1 MNSWQE
7 NLRKYLVPVGLL
19 AVVILGAIL
28 WYIFN
33 GNPQAPGKEE
43 DPFLLTSQVSQDS
56 TATTTTEERYF
67 VDIKGAVTTPG
78 VYQVPPGARVQDIV
92 GLAGGLR
99 EDAAVAH
106 VNLAAKVEDQQ
117 LIYVMTQAEAKETQA
132 TLPATASPS
141 GTNSEQQTAK
151 VNINTADI
159 SLLQTLSGIGIKKA
173 EAIIAYREE
182 HGPFAKIEDLQEV
195 SGIGE
200 KTVEKLRASI
210 TI

>member
-1 MNSWQE
+1 MNQWQE
-7 NLRKYLVPVGLL
+7 TVRKYAVPIGLL
-19 AVVILGAIL
+19 LALLTGAIF
-28 WYIFN
+28 WF
-33 GNPQAPGKEE
+33 GFVEKKEAPGKEA
-43 DPFLLTSQVSQDS
+43 PFLLTSQVSQE
-56 TATTTTEERYF
+56 TRETTTESAYF
-67 VDIKGAVTTPG
+67 VDIKGAVVTPG
-78 VYQVPPGARVQDIV
+78 VYQVPPGSRVQDIV

-99 EDAAVAH
+99 EDAATAY

-117 LIYVMTQAEAKETQA
+117 LIYVMTEVEATQSD
-132 TLPATASPS
+132 TPLPATVPATGNTPDQ
-141 GTNSEQQTAK
+141 SEAK
-151 VNINTADI
+151 VNINTADA

-182 HGPFAKIEDLQEV
+182 HGPFASVDDLQEV

>member
-1 MNSWQE
+1 MS
-7 NLRKYLVPVGLL
+7 RGLGD
-19 AVVILGAIL
+19 V
-28 WYIFN
+28 YKR
-33 GNPQAPGKEE
+33 QGKEE
-43 DPFLLTSQVSQDS
+43 PFLLTSQVSQE
-56 TATTTTEERYF
+56 TRETTTESAYF
-67 VDIKGAVTTPG
+67 VDIKGAVVTPG
-78 VYQVPPGARVQDIV
+78 VYQVPPGSRVQDIV

-99 EDAAVAH
+99 EDAATAY

-117 LIYVMTQAEAKETQA
+117 LIYVMTEVEATQSD
-132 TLPATASPS
+132 TPLPATAPAT
-141 GTNSEQQTAK
+141 GNTPDQSEAK
-151 VNINTADI
+151 VNINTADA

-182 HGPFAKIEDLQEV
+182 HGPFASVDDLQEV

>member
-1 MNSWQE
+1 MNQWQE
-7 NLRKYLVPVGLL
+7 TVRKYAVLIGLL
-19 AVVILGAIL
+19 LALLTGAIF
-28 WYIFN
+28 WF
-33 GNPQAPGKEE
+33 GFVEKREAPGKEV
-43 DPFLLTSQVSQDS
+43 PFLLTSQVSQE
-56 TATTTTEERYF
+56 TRETTTESAYF
-67 VDIKGAVTTPG
+67 VDIKGAVVTPG
-78 VYQVPPGARVQDIV
+78 VYQVPPGSRVQDIV

-99 EDAAVAH
+99 EDAATAY

-117 LIYVMTQAEAKETQA
+117 LIYVMTEVEATQSD
-132 TLPATASPS
+132 TPLPTTVPATGNTPDQ
-141 GTNSEQQTAK
+141 SEAK
-151 VNINTADI
+151 VNINTADA

-182 HGPFAKIEDLQEV
+182 HGPFASVDDLQEV

>member
-28 WYIFN
+28 WFIFN

-43 DPFLLTSQVSQDS
+43 DPFLLTSQVSQES
-56 TATTTTEERYF
+56 TTTTTTEERYF

-78 VYQVPPGARVQDIV
+78 VYQVQPGARVQDIV

-132 TLPATASPS
+132 TLPAASPS

>member
-1 MNSWQE
+1 MNQWQE
-7 NLRKYLVPVGLL
+7 TVRKYAVPIGLL
-19 AVVILGAIL
+19 LALLTGAIF
-28 WYIFN
+28 WF
-33 GNPQAPGKEE
+33 GFVEKREAPGKEV
-43 DPFLLTSQVSQDS
+43 PFLLTSQVSQE
-56 TATTTTEERYF
+56 TRETTTESAYF
-67 VDIKGAVTTPG
+67 VDIKGAVVTPG
-78 VYQVPPGARVQDIV
+78 VYQVPPGSRVQDIV

-99 EDAAVAH
+99 EDAATAY

-117 LIYVMTQAEAKETQA
+117 LIYVMTEVEATQSD
-132 TLPATASPS
+132 TPLPATVPATGNTPDQ
-141 GTNSEQQTAK
+141 SEAK
-151 VNINTADI
+151 VNINTADA

-182 HGPFAKIEDLQEV
+182 HGPFASVDDLQEV